1 MVVSACLFCRQ
12 CSDLLSQAQYHVSR
26 ARKQD
31 EEDKEM
37 RAKQEQERDVL
48 RQQIRKEQVRRHF
61 GEWSQTYAKHKHLL
75 INNARVV
82 MSV

>member
-1 MVVSACLFCRQ
+1 M
-12 CSDLLSQAQYHVSR
+12 SR

-37 RAKQEQERDVL
+37 RAKQEQERDIL

-61 GEWSQTYAKHKHLL
+61 GEWSQTYAKHLL